1 MKTPGRTPLTKT
13 QINEALAEL
22 PGWAFRRD
30 RLAKTFTLKSF
41 RDAMAFMVRL
51 GFEAEQLNHHPELKN
66 VYNRVEL
73 GLNTHD
79 AGGKVTGMDVELAK
93 RIEKA
98 RAALA

>member
-1 MKTPGRTPLTKT
+1 MKTPGRTPLKKT
-13 QINEALAEL
+13 QVNEALAEL
-22 PGWAFRRD
+22 PGWGFKQD
-30 RLAKTFTLKSF
+30 RLVKTFTLNSF

>member
-1 MKTPGRTPLTKT
+1 MKTPGRKPLKKAE
-13 QINEALAEL
+13 IDKALEEL

-30 RLAKTFTLKSF
+30 RLVKKFTFKSF

-73 GLNTHD
+73 ALNTHD

-93 RIEKA
+93 RVEKA
-98 RAALA
+98 RAALV